1 MSWWNSAIYDTCS
14 LITLDKLLQDRR
26 SLSRYFPKQ
35 VLALE
40 VSLSADQMYL
50 ATAERMRDLVEI
62 CPPPPLTE
70 LADLL
75 SSSGL
80 PKSLSDVDKL
90 VFATAV
96 HSELAVVTGDIRLA
110 KAVRKRGLD
119 VGNMALILQDLVRSK
134 KLESSLVEK
143 LLQGLAD
150 RKDYLLGI
158 PNPTWNDLKDYTF
171 PDRRSS
177 TSG

>member
-1 MSWWNSAIYDTCS
+1 MSWWTTAIYDTCS
-14 LITLDKLLQDRR
+14 LITLDKLLQERR
-26 SLSRYFPKQ
+26 SISRYFPKK

-40 VSLSADQMYL
+40 VSLSADQMYSE
-50 ATAERMRDLVEI
+50 TAERMGELVEI

-70 LADLL
+70 LASLL
-75 SSSGL
+75 STSGL

-96 HSELAVVTGDIRLA
+96 HTEIAVVTGDKRLA
-110 KAVRKRGLD
+110 KAVRKHGQD
-119 VGNMALILQDLVRSK
+119 VGNLALILQELVLTN
-134 KLESSLVEK
+134 KLRSSLVEK

-158 PNPTWNDLKDYTF
+158 PNPTWSDLKSYTF
-171 PDRRSS
+171 PD
-177 TSG
+177 

>member
-1 MSWWNSAIYDTCS
+1 MSWWKTAIYDTCS
-14 LITLDKLLQDRR
+14 LITLDKLLLERR
-26 SLSRYFPKQ
+26 SLSRYFPKK

-40 VSLSADQMYL
+40 VSLSADQMYEE
-50 ATAERMRDLVEI
+50 TAERIGEHVEI
-62 CPPPPLTE
+62 CEPPPLTE
-70 LADLL
+70 LAGLL

-110 KAVRKRGLD
+110 KAIRKQGLN
-119 VGNMALILQDLVRSK
+119 VGNLALILQELVQTR
-134 KLESSLVEK
+134 KLKSSVVES

-158 PNPTWNDLKDYTF
+158 PNPKWSDLKSYSF
-171 PDRRSS
+171 PD
-177 TSG
+177 